1 MFCLDLTLPTPAEN
15 LAGDEALWEAC
26 EAGGPEVLRF
36 WESAVPFVVVGY
48 ANRVATEV
56 NLPACRERGVP
67 VLRRVTGGGTV
78 VQGPG
83 CLNYSLVLRLD
94 HHSATASITQTN
106 LWIMNRHAAAL
117 TELLGRPVR
126 RRGDTDLAIGDR
138 KFSGNAQRRGRQ
150 ALLFHG
156 TLLLEFDLGLAA
168 ALLPM
173 PSRQPDYRVGRSHSD
188 FVMNLGV
195 SAGAVKAAL
204 GAAWEAASAEGACL
218 RTLES
223 GRAGRSEPAETT
235 CFTNVRRAEAST
247 PYLGSPVTW
256 LSAPSWPRERV
267 AELVAAKYA
276 TPEWNLKF

>member
-1 MFCLDLTLPTPAEN
+1 
-15 LAGDEALWEAC
+15 LWEDC
-26 EAGGPEVLRF
+26 EAGGLEVLRF

-94 HHSATASITQTN
+94 HHPATASIKQTN

-126 RRGDTDLAIGDR
+126 RRGDTDLAVGDR

-156 TLLLEFDLGLAA
+156 TLLLEFDLDLAA

-204 GAAWEAASAEGACL
+204 GAAWEAASAEGAGAVAMNRL
-218 RTLES
+218 VRGPGLHPVGPVPSPGVS
-223 GRAGRSEPAETT
+223 GEVQMS
-235 CFTNVRRAEAST
+235 AS
-247 PYLGSPVTW
+247 V
-256 LSAPSWPRERV
+256 WPRERT

>member
-15 LAGDEALWEAC
+15 LAADEALWEEC
-26 EAGGPEVLRF
+26 EAGGAEALRF
-36 WESAVPFVVVGY
+36 WESATPFVVVGY

-56 NLPACRERGVP
+56 NLVACRERGVP

-83 CLNYSLVLRLD
+83 CLNYSLILRLD
-94 HHSATASITQTN
+94 HHPATAGITQTN

-117 TELLGRPVR
+117 TEVLGQPVR

-156 TLLLEFDLGLAA
+156 TFLLDLDLGLVA

-173 PSRQPDYRVGRSHSD
+173 PSRQPDYRAARSHGD

-204 GAAWEAASAEGACL
+204 AAVWGVAPAGGDCSPSMSL
-218 RTLES
+218 S
-223 GRAGRSEPAETT
+223 GGRVEPAAQ
-235 CFTNVRRAEAST
+235 VRRTT
-247 PYLGSPVTW
+247 PTLPPPTATGAVPTPIPAVPW
-256 LSAPSWPRERV
+256 RRERM
-267 AELVAAKYA
+267 AELAATKYA
-276 TPEWNLKF
+276 MPAWNLKF